1 MAWGSFLLVGDMG
14 QQLDLGAQCEELARL
29 RRSIARRQS
38 KDLDQDA
45 RITALADENLNLKVS
60 LAALVQML
68 VARGVFGD
76 HEIANLVD
84 ALDAAEPGGLDGP
97 PTEGPAGSAPP
108 VAGTGLLALVRGA
121 DGAGGDDARP
131 CGGGGGPAPGF
142 KTSRNNGTRAAPS
155 VDSRQR
161 CLPLT

>member
-1 MAWGSFLLVGDMG
+1 MGWGSFLLVGDMG
-14 QQLDLGAQCEELARL
+14 QQLDLSAQGEELARL

-45 RITALADENLNLKVS
+45 RIAALADETLNLKVS

-76 HEIANLVD
+76 DEIASLVN
-84 ALDAAEPGGLDGP
+84 ALDAAEPGGVDDS
-97 PTEGPAGSAPP
+97 TEALAGGGAP
-108 VAGTGLLALVRGA
+108 VAGTGLLALVRDA
-121 DGAGGDDARP
+121 DEAGDDAVLP
-131 CGGGGGPAPGF
+131 CGGRAPLF
-142 KTSRNNGTRAAPS
+142 KSSRHNGRRAVPS